1 MAFFFKLYVLLNVFL
16 GTSIEN
22 FLGLTVDKTN
32 VFNSIHFR
40 TLPLLI
46 ICIFLAR
53 NKKLFGREFLMI
65 GICFISLTISLLM
78 NKSSMFA
85 VMINNTIEPILL
97 LCVLRNCDY
106 RLFVKKTLLIFFIIE
121 CTVACYEVMTKQI
134 LFADLSHM
142 AKNNIEY
149 MMESEM
155 RAFSLHGHPLQNA
168 FLVSILSFFFL
179 SAHGKPLYRYGLF
192 SIGFISLLAFNT
204 RSSIYLMAVI
214 AILFIIRDLRGNQL
228 KGNQKYVILVILLC
242 AISVLIIMMKNFDFG
257 SRLAYSLSSKD
268 DSSNTRYML
277 LSIIANLPTKE
288 LLWGMTN
295 GIQLIINKYAFAA
308 IENSLA
314 NFIVTNGLIY
324 TVCWCILIYM
334 CLYTVS
340 PNKTRYKYS
349 FIIFFTLLN
358 ANNSLM
364 TDTPIIIFYI
374 LSLYSLDSL
383 QIKSIITNAKF
394 IL

>member
-1 MAFFFKLYVLLNVFL
+1 
-16 GTSIEN
+16 
-22 FLGLTVDKTN
+22 
-32 VFNSIHFR
+32 
-40 TLPLLI
+40 
-46 ICIFLAR
+46 
-53 NKKLFGREFLMI
+53 
-65 GICFISLTISLLM
+65 
-78 NKSSMFA
+78 
-85 VMINNTIEPILL
+85 
-97 LCVLRNCDY
+97 
-106 RLFVKKTLLIFFIIE
+106 
-121 CTVACYEVMTKQI
+121 
-134 LFADLSHM
+134 
-142 AKNNIEY
+142 
-149 MMESEM
+149 
-155 RAFSLHGHPLQNA
+155 
-168 FLVSILSFFFL
+168 
-179 SAHGKPLYRYGLF
+179 
-192 SIGFISLLAFNT
+192 
-204 RSSIYLMAVI
+204 
-214 AILFIIRDLRGNQL
+214 
-228 KGNQKYVILVILLC
+228 
-242 AISVLIIMMKNFDFG
+242 MMKNFDFG

-295 GIQLIINKYAFAA
+295 GIQLITNKYAFAA